1 MLRVAIPIVLAL
13 VSVTVLRTLLLPLI
27 ISILAGVVLTI
38 MQSSGRKRPNT
49 GQTKK
54 ERDKVVDGSYKIVDD
69 ESQK

>member
-13 VSVTVLRTLLLPLI
+13 VSVTVLRTLLMPLI
-27 ISILAGVVLTI
+27 ISILAGVIVTI

-54 ERDKVVDGSYKIVDD
+54 ERDKVVDSSYRIVDD
-69 ESQK
+69 EPQK

>member
-1 MLRVAIPIVLAL
+1 MLRVVIPIVLAL
-13 VSVTVLRTLLLPLI
+13 ASATVLRTLLLPLI
-27 ISILAGVVLTI
+27 ISVLAGVILTI

-69 ESQK
+69 EPQK